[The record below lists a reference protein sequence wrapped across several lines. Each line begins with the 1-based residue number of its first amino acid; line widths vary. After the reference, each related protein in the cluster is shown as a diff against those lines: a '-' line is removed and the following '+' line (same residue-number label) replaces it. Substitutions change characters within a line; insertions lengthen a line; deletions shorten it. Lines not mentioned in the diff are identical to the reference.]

1 MNTQPNSALSINSD
15 ALGRTRGS
23 VRANLIGIREAG
35 FTHLQFSH
43 MWQSPERMTRQ
54 EVEQW
59 QAHLD
64 ASNLKV
70 LDVHGAHAE
79 GTGVDL
85 WAEDKGKR
93 RRAVEHFIHRLEIAG
108 ELGAGAVVC
117 HVPTHVEASDKLTAR
132 YIDSLERIEGS
143 ARRHGLKLAIENHF
157 NAEVANQT
165 LSTCFERFKPDY
177 IGFALDT
184 GHASIAGNTARL
196 CDHFTNRLTVLHLHD
211 NGGTKDEHWL
221 PKDEGGVV
229 DWDLVVRAI
238 AASPYD
244 RPMQI
249 EVFHNSTRYPSAQ
262 EYLVEAHSRLVEI
275 NEAVQIMRREVW
287 RSPDT

>member
-1 MNTQPNSALSINSD
+1 MNTQPNGPLSIDSSVID
-15 ALGRTRGS
+15 QAGGS
-23 VRANLIGIREAG
+23 AGANLIAIREAG

-54 EVEQW
+54 EIEQW

-79 GTGVDL
+79 YTGVDL
-85 WAEDKGKR
+85 WAEDKDKR
-93 RRAVEHFIHRLEIAG
+93 FRAVELFIHRLEVAG
-108 ELGAGAVVC
+108 EFSAGAVVC
-117 HVPTHVEASDKLTAR
+117 HVPTYVEPSDNLTAR
-132 YIDSLERIEGS
+132 YIDSLERIEGPT
-143 ARRHGLKLAIENHF
+143 RRLGLKLAIENHF
-157 NAEVANQT
+157 NAEVAKQT
-165 LSTCFERFKPDY
+165 LTTCFERFEPDY

-184 GHASIAGNTARL
+184 GHASIAGNLAWLCKHCATRL
-196 CDHFTNRLTVLHLHD
+196 KVLHLND
-211 NGGTKDEHWL
+211 NGGTKDDHWL

-249 EVFHNSTRYPSAQ
+249 EVFYDSTRYPSA
-262 EYLVEAHSRLVEI
+262 EDYLVEAHSQLVEI
-275 NEAVQIMRREVW
+275 DQAVQIMRRAA
-287 RSPDT
+287 